1 MIVPKYLI
9 SSFLLVLIIA
19 AEAAESKGSHIWTE
33 PSCDNFKV
41 DVTINELKTIE
52 ILTKGG
58 TGKLRYY
65 LIDSSDKLVNADDIF
80 SGKYEDLPS
89 GKYKIIVTDL
99 SGCSKETEFTIQ

>member
-1 MIVPKYLI
+1 MTVPKYLI
-9 SSFLLVLIIA
+9 SSFLLLLITTVHPV
-19 AEAAESKGSHIWTE
+19 ESKGSHIWTE
-33 PSCDNFKV
+33 PSCDNFKIEV
-41 DVTINELKTIE
+41 INNEQKTIE

-58 TGKLRYY
+58 NGKLRYY
-65 LIDSSDKLVNADDIF
+65 LIDSLDKLVNADDIF